1 MNVLEGKV
9 SVVTGGR
16 RGIGFGIVSRFLA
29 EGASVIVAD
38 PGEAPEALRLLQAEH
53 SGRLLHVRADVTD
66 EEQVAALFTT
76 VEERFSQLDVLVN
89 NAGVEFY
96 KPVTTTSLA
105 EWNGLMDVNLGG
117 VFLCYRQAMRLLEA
131 TRGNIVNISSELA
144 LVGERNVAA
153 YCASKGAILSL
164 TRAMAVDH
172 ADLGIRVNSLCP
184 GPIETDLL
192 RDVIAASENPEGLLA
207 DFERRILL
215 NRLGRV
221 EEVVAAALFL
231 ASDQASFVTGST
243 LVVDGG
249 WTAH

>member
-117 VFLCYRQAMRLLEA
+117 VFLCCRQAMRLLEA
-131 TRGNIVNISSELA
+131 TRGTSSTS
-144 LVGERNVAA
+144 RPSWRWW
-153 YCASKGAILSL
+153 ASGTS
-164 TRAMAVDH
+164 R
-172 ADLGIRVNSLCP
+172 G
-184 GPIETDLL
+184 LL
-192 RDVIAASENPEGLLA
+192 RLQGRDPLPDTSHGGGP
-207 DFERRILL
+207 R
-215 NRLGRV
+215 RLGDPR
-221 EEVVAAALFL
+221 EQPLSWPDRDRPAA
-231 ASDQASFVTGST
+231 
-243 LVVDGG
+243 
-249 WTAH
+249 

>member
-1 MNVLEGKV
+1 
-9 SVVTGGR
+9 
-16 RGIGFGIVSRFLA
+16 
-29 EGASVIVAD
+29 
-38 PGEAPEALRLLQAEH
+38 
-53 SGRLLHVRADVTD
+53 
-66 EEQVAALFTT
+66 
-76 VEERFSQLDVLVN
+76 
-89 NAGVEFY
+89 
-96 KPVTTTSLA
+96 
-105 EWNGLMDVNLGG
+105 
-117 VFLCYRQAMRLLEA
+117 
-131 TRGNIVNISSELA
+131 
-144 LVGERNVAA
+144 
-153 YCASKGAILSL
+153 
-164 TRAMAVDH
+164 MAVDH

-221 EEVVAAALFL
+221 EEVAAAALFL